1 MGKAEGGHMKRIAL
15 MPHGAWPRGLNCELA
30 AAYRGV
36 SVNTFLSMVKAG
48 TMPKPETYGRRKIW
62 DRFAIDRAW
71 DHRHE
76 AEGDPLME
84 ALNDRET

>member
-1 MGKAEGGHMKRIAL
+1 MTGAY
-15 MPHGAWPRGLNCELA
+15 MPHGAWPRGLNLELV

-36 SVNTFLSMVKAG
+36 CPNTFLTMVEAG

-71 DHRHE
+71 DRLDE
-76 AEGDPLME
+76 TGGDPLME

>member
-1 MGKAEGGHMKRIAL
+1 MTRAR

-36 SVNTFLSMVKAG
+36 CENTFRTMVEAG
-48 TMPKPETYGRRKIW
+48 TMPKPETHGHRKIW

-71 DHRHE
+71 DRLDE
-76 AEGDPLME
+76 SKADPLME
-84 ALNDRET
+84 ALDDSEA

>member
-1 MGKAEGGHMKRIAL
+1 MTPAP

-36 SVNTFLSMVKAG
+36 CENTFRAMVEAG
-48 TMPKPETYGRRKIW
+48 TMPKPETHGHRKIW

-71 DHRHE
+71 DRSRE
-76 AEGDPLME
+76 PEGDPLME
-84 ALNDRET
+84 ALDDREA